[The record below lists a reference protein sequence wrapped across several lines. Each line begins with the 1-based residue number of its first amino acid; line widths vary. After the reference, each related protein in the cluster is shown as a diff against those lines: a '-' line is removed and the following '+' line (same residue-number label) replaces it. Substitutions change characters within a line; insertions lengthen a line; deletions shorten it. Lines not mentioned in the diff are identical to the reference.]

1 MPHGGSEWLE
11 STQCDTVR
19 PLMPDSVPTSFT
31 LVDVPGAVPLLGHL
45 GSFKKQPL
53 EMLSSW
59 WRQYGDAL
67 RFRLGPKKLYLFSH
81 PDLAEEVLVKQSDR
95 FVKVY
100 DPQRPSGLALV
111 LGNGLV
117 TSSGEVWK
125 RHRRIIQPIFHRS
138 RIATMADRMAQVGE
152 QRIAAWDHQAGGT
165 IDIAAE
171 MMKLAL
177 EVISQTMFSTSMTQ
191 HIDRISHA
199 LQISIKYAFDSFSN
213 PLFLPR
219 WVPTARN
226 REFHSVMQFMD
237 GLMYGLLAER
247 RHSGAHHGDLLDLL
261 LQARDEETGEGL
273 TDQEL
278 RDEALTIFAAGHET
292 TANALAWTWYLL
304 ATHPEARQRFHEEVD
319 HVLQGRTPTADD
331 LPHLPY
337 TRAVFDESLR
347 LYPPAPAVQRKAA
360 TRTTVCGVSLPEGA
374 FVLVGT
380 YNLHRHPDFW
390 PNPEQFR
397 PERWLD
403 GEKPTSRYA
412 YMPFGAGPRTCVG
425 LHFASIEG
433 ALLLALI
440 GSQYDL
446 QLAQDSV
453 EPYLM
458 VTLRPKG
465 GIRMTL
471 QPRRVQ
477 ATLPAKLAAPHTGE
491 SS

>member
-1 MPHGGSEWLE
+1 
-11 STQCDTVR
+11 
-19 PLMPDSVPTSFT
+19 MPDSVSSFT
-31 LVDVPGAVPLLGHL
+31 LVDVPDAVPLLGHL
-45 GSFKKQPL
+45 AAFRKQPL
-53 EMLSSW
+53 ERLTTW
-59 WRQYGDAL
+59 WRQHGDAL
-67 RFRLGPKKLYLFSH
+67 RFRLGRRPLYLFSH

-100 DPQRPSGLALV
+100 DPQKPTGLALV

-125 RHRRIIQPIFHRS
+125 RHRRVIQPIFHRS
-138 RIATMADRMAQVGE
+138 RMAAMADRMAQVGE
-152 QRIAAWDHQAGGT
+152 QRMAAWKDRAGST

-171 MMKLAL
+171 MMQLAL

-199 LQISIKYAFDSFSN
+199 LQVSIRYAFDSFSN
-213 PLFLPR
+213 PLFLPL

-226 REFHSVMQFMD
+226 REFLAVMQFLD
-237 GLMYGLLAER
+237 ELMYGLLAER
-247 RHSGAHHGDLLDLL
+247 RHSGVRHDDLLDLL

-273 TDQEL
+273 SDQEL

-292 TANALAWTWYLL
+292 TANALAWTWSLL
-304 ATHPEARQRFHEEVD
+304 ATYPDARARFHEEID
-319 HVLQGRTPTADD
+319 RVLQGRTPNAHD
-331 LPHLPY
+331 LQHLPY

-347 LYPPAPAVQRKAA
+347 LYPPAPAVQRKAT
-360 TRTTVCGVSLPEGA
+360 TRTTVGGLALPKDA

-403 GEKPTSRYA
+403 GERPSSRSA

-425 LHFASIEG
+425 LHFASVEG
-433 ALLLALI
+433 PLLLALI
-440 GSQYDL
+440 GRHYDL
-446 QLAQDSV
+446 KLAQDSV
-453 EPYLM
+453 EPHLM

-465 GIRMTL
+465 GIRMTIE
-471 QPRRVQ
+471 PRRVPVTST
-477 ATLPAKLAAPHTGE
+477 AHKLTVRQSE
-491 SS
+491 VLE

>member
-1 MPHGGSEWLE
+1 
-11 STQCDTVR
+11 
-19 PLMPDSVPTSFT
+19 MPDSVSPFT
-31 LVDVPGAVPLLGHL
+31 LVDVPGGMPLLGHL
-45 GSFKKQPL
+45 GTFRKHPL
-53 EMLSSW
+53 EALSTW
-59 WRQYGDAL
+59 WRRHGDAL
-67 RFRLGPKKLYLFSH
+67 RFRLGPKALYLFSH
-81 PDLAEEVLVKQSDR
+81 PDLAEEVLVRQFDR

-100 DPQRPSGLALV
+100 DPQRPTGLALV

-138 RIATMADRMAQVGE
+138 RMAAMADRMAQVGE
-152 QRIAAWDHQAGGT
+152 QRVAAWKDRVGST

-171 MMKLAL
+171 MMQLAL

-191 HIDRISHA
+191 HIERISHA
-199 LQISIKYAFDSFSN
+199 LRVSITYAFDSFSN
-213 PLFLPR
+213 PLFLPL

-237 GLMYGLLAER
+237 ELMYGLLAER
-247 RHSGAHHGDLLDLL
+247 RHSGAHHDDLLDLL

-273 TDQEL
+273 SDQEL

-304 ATHPEARQRFHEEVD
+304 ATHPKERAYFHEEID
-319 HVLQGRTPTADD
+319 QVLQGRTPTADD
-331 LPHLPY
+331 LQHLPY
-337 TRAVFDESLR
+337 TRALFDESLR

-360 TRTTVCGVSLPEGA
+360 APTTIGGLSLPEGA

-397 PERWLD
+397 PERWLN
-403 GEKPTSRYA
+403 GERSSSRYA

-425 LHFASIEG
+425 LHFASVEG
-433 ALLLALI
+433 PLLLALI
-440 GSQYDL
+440 GRHYDL
-446 QLAQDSV
+446 KLAQDSV
-453 EPYLM
+453 EPHLM

-471 QPRRVQ
+471 QPRKVSVVVPTKQ
-477 ATLPAKLAAPHTGE
+477 TITHASEL
-491 SS
+491 S

>member
-1 MPHGGSEWLE
+1 
-11 STQCDTVR
+11 
-19 PLMPDSVPTSFT
+19 MPDPAPSFT
-31 LVDVPGAVPLLGHL
+31 LADVPGAVPLLGHL
-45 GSFKKQPL
+45 GAFRKQPL
-53 EMLSSW
+53 EMLTTW
-59 WRQYGDAL
+59 WRRHGDAI
-67 RFRLGPKKLYLFSH
+67 RFRLGRRTLYLFSH

-100 DPQRPSGLALV
+100 DPQRPTGLALV

-138 RIATMADRMAQVGE
+138 RMATMADRMAQVGE
-152 QRIAAWDHQAGGT
+152 QRMAAWNNRAGST
-165 IDIAAE
+165 IDIATE
-171 MMKLAL
+171 MMQLAL

-191 HIDRISHA
+191 HTDRISHA
-199 LQISIKYAFDSFSN
+199 LQISIKHAFDSFSN
-213 PLFLPR
+213 PLFLPL

-247 RHSGAHHGDLLDLL
+247 RHSRAHHDDLLDLL

-273 TDQEL
+273 SDQEL

-304 ATHPEARQRFHEEVD
+304 ATHPEARARFHEEID
-319 HVLQGRTPTADD
+319 KVLQGRTPSADD
-331 LPHLPY
+331 LQLLPY

-360 TRTTVCGVSLPEGA
+360 TPTTVGSVSLPEGA

-380 YNLHRHPDFW
+380 YNLHRHPAFW
-390 PNPEQFR
+390 SNPEQFV
-397 PERWLD
+397 PERWLN
-403 GEKPTSRYA
+403 GARPSNRYA

-425 LHFASIEG
+425 LHFASVEG
-433 ALLLALI
+433 PLLLALI
-440 GSQYDL
+440 GRRYDL
-446 QLAQDSV
+446 QLAQEKV
-453 EPYLM
+453 EPHLM
-458 VTLRPKG
+458 VTLRPKDG
-465 GIRMTL
+465 LRMTIVARKV
-471 QPRRVQ
+471 PV
-477 ATLPAKLAAPHTGE
+477 ASTV
-491 SS
+491 

>member
-1 MPHGGSEWLE
+1 
-11 STQCDTVR
+11 
-19 PLMPDSVPTSFT
+19 MPDSAPSFT

-45 GSFKKQPL
+45 GAFRKQPL
-53 EMLSSW
+53 EMLTAW
-59 WRQYGDAL
+59 WRQHGDAL
-67 RFRLGPKKLYLFSH
+67 HFRLGTRTLYLFSH

-100 DPQRPSGLALV
+100 DPQRPTGLALV

-138 RIATMADRMAQVGE
+138 RIATMAERMAQVGE
-152 QRIAAWDHQAGGT
+152 QRIAAWEHHAGGT

-191 HIDRISHA
+191 HIERISHA
-199 LQISIKYAFDSFSN
+199 LRVSIKYAFDSFSN
-213 PLFLPR
+213 PLFLPL

-247 RHSGAHHGDLLDLL
+247 RHSGVHHDDLLDLL

-273 TDQEL
+273 SDREL

-304 ATHPEARQRFHEEVD
+304 ATHPEARTRFHEEID
-319 HVLQGRTPTADD
+319 RVLQGRTPNADD
-331 LPHLPY
+331 LPQLPY
-337 TRAVFDESLR
+337 TRALFDESLR

-360 TRTTVCGVSLPEGA
+360 TPTTVGGVSLPEGA

-380 YNLHRHPDFW
+380 YNLHRHPAFW
-390 PNPEQFR
+390 SNPEQFL

-403 GEKPTSRYA
+403 GERPSNRYA
-412 YMPFGAGPRTCVG
+412 YIPFGAGPRTCVG
-425 LHFASIEG
+425 LHFASVEG
-433 ALLLALI
+433 PLLLALI
-440 GSQYDL
+440 GRRYDL
-446 QLAQDSV
+446 QLAQEKV

-465 GIRMTL
+465 GMRMTL
-471 QPRRVQ
+471 HPRKIPV
-477 ATLPAKLAAPHTGE
+477 ASTV
-491 SS
+491 

>member
-1 MPHGGSEWLE
+1 MPNP
-11 STQCDTVR
+11 VY
-19 PLMPDSVPTSFT
+19 SFI
-31 LVDVPGAVPLLGHL
+31 LADVPGAVPLLGHL
-45 GSFKKQPL
+45 SAFRKQPL
-53 EMLSSW
+53 EMLTTW
-59 WRQYGDAL
+59 WRQHGDAL
-67 RFRLGPKKLYLFSH
+67 RFRLGRRTLYLFSH
-81 PDLAEEVLVKQSDR
+81 PDLAEEILVKQSDR

-100 DPQRPSGLALV
+100 DPQRPTGLALV

-138 RIATMADRMAQVGE
+138 RMAAMADRMAQVGE
-152 QRIAAWDHQAGGT
+152 QRLATWDNQAGGT

-171 MMKLAL
+171 MMQLAL
-177 EVISQTMFSTSMTQ
+177 EVISQTMFTTSMTR

-199 LQISIKYAFDSFSN
+199 LQVSIKYAFDSFSS
-213 PLFLPR
+213 PWFLPL

-226 REFHSVMQFMD
+226 REFHSVMRFMD

-247 RHSGAHHGDLLDLL
+247 RRSGVHQDDLLDLL

-273 TDQEL
+273 SDQEL

-304 ATHPEARQRFHEEVD
+304 ATHPEARARFHEEVD
-319 HVLQGRTPTADD
+319 RVLQGRTPSADD

-337 TRAVFDESLR
+337 TRALFDESLR

-360 TRTTVCGVSLPEGA
+360 TRTTVGGVSLPEGA

-390 PNPEQFR
+390 PDPEQFR
-397 PERWLD
+397 PERWLN
-403 GEKPTSRYA
+403 GERPDSRYA

-425 LHFASIEG
+425 LHFASVEG
-433 ALLLALI
+433 PLLLALI
-440 GSQYDL
+440 GRRYDL
-446 QLAQDSV
+446 QLAQEKV
-453 EPYLM
+453 EPHLM

-471 QPRRVQ
+471 QPRKIAV
-477 ATLPAKLAAPHTGE
+477 ASTV
-491 SS
+491 